1 MLDFEIFV
9 AGDENTREPEEI
21 ACRDARLW
29 TEQIGPALRHEDRDE
44 REAVFLLWTRARCDE
59 GTTPGSCLMR
69 GWQVLSTCSL
79 LGGLAIGFVVAG
91 GALNYTGGRPVN
103 VAIFLGITVA
113 IQWLMQLWTLVVLL
127 WMRLRRVSRRTL
139 VKWSEHLGLWLAGI
153 TDHLSVKRRMELRAQ
168 VTVLR
173 KLAGRNLELLRWP
186 PLMALQVFGI
196 SWNVG
201 VLAALLIRVSF
212 TEIAF
217 GWEST
222 LAQSQAGVHRLA
234 QGFAVFW
241 TWFVPGACPTLE
253 QVEKSQFHYPIGI
266 DALDRA
272 ATSSWWHWLFGV
284 ILIYGL
290 LPRAALL
297 FWFWSRFRIAL
308 RSVTF
313 DEPRH
318 HAAWRRIKSVFPPE
332 ARTHEKLPDSGPIP
346 DLQPVHKP
354 EQVCVMISSELM
366 GARTDIERWI
376 NKKFDWKSAIVESIE
391 IDYPSGNNAAFMRLA
406 DAFDKNPLWL
416 IAVPAPFTAFAAF
429 EQCIEHLRIA
439 GSNVPKDGVVLIV
452 SLDASQTPIEPEP
465 LWKEYWRN
473 FVLKDMHLAY
483 CDIYSYQP

>member
-1 MLDFEIFV
+1 MLDFEVFV
-9 AGDENTREPEEI
+9 AGDENIREPEEI
-21 ACRDARLW
+21 ARRDARLW
-29 TEQIGPALRHEDRDE
+29 TEQIAPGLRHEDRDK
-44 REAVFLLWTRARCDE
+44 REAVFLLWTRARGDE

-69 GWQVLSTCSL
+69 GWQVLSSCSL

-103 VAIFLGITVA
+103 VAVFLGITLA
-113 IQWLMQLWTLVVLL
+113 IQWLMHLWTLVVLL
-127 WMRLRRVSRRTL
+127 WVRLRGDSGGML
-139 VKWSEHLGLWLAGI
+139 VKWSERLGLWFAGI
-153 TDHLSVKRRMELRAQ
+153 TDHLSVKRRMKLRAD
-168 VTVLR
+168 VTALR

-186 PLMALQVFGI
+186 PWMALQVFGI
-196 SWNVG
+196 AWNVG

-253 QVEKSQFHYPIGI
+253 QVERSQFHYPLGS

-272 ATSSWWHWLFGV
+272 ATSSWWHWLVGV

-297 FWFWSRFRIAL
+297 FWFWSRFRTAL

-318 HAAWRRIKSVFPPE
+318 HAAWRRIKSVFPTE
-332 ARTHEKLPDSGPIP
+332 ASPHEKLPDSCPIP

-366 GARTDIERWI
+366 GARIDIERWV
-376 NKKFDWKSAIVESIE
+376 NKEFHWELAIVESIE
-391 IDYPSGNNAAFMRLA
+391 IDYPSGNDPAFERLA
-406 DAFDKNPLWL
+406 AMFKKAPRWL

-429 EQCIEHLRIA
+429 EQCIERLRTA
-439 GSNVPKDGVVLIV
+439 GSNIPQNGLVLVV
-452 SLDASQTPIEPEP
+452 SLDSSQRPIAPKTDWEDY
-465 LWKEYWRN
+465 WKK
-473 FVLKDMHLAY
+473 FVSKDTHLAD
-483 CDIYSYQP
+483 CTTICFEQ